1 MAANASPKIRILIVD
16 DLARVRQGLR
26 TILELS
32 EEFEVVGEAGN
43 GLEAIRLSEEL
54 KPEVVLMDMAMPKLG
69 GIEATQRIK
78 ECYPEIGIVIITI
91 HDDASARRQATQAG
105 ADAFVGK
112 EADTETLIETIRE
125 VREKTSPKLIP

>member
-1 MAANASPKIRILIVD
+1 MPTNEKIRILIVD
-16 DLARVRQGLR
+16 DLARVRQGLL
-26 TILELS
+26 TVLQLTG
-32 EEFEVVGEAGN
+32 EFEVVGEADN
-43 GLEAIRLSEEL
+43 GFEAIRLSEEL

-78 ECYPEIGIVIITI
+78 KCHPEIGIVIFTI

-105 ADAFVGK
+105 ADAFIGK

-125 VREKTSPKLIP
+125 VRGKTGSEHSP